1 MISGQ
6 QATAGGGVSYCSPYP
21 WNPSGGNTPSG
32 RAVTLFIRDT
42 AAVDPNICN
51 QAARRSLSDD
61 VDDAW
66 LESRGRRLQSVQS
79 ALRSKALKG
88 AQDTVMP
95 PHHGLVLF
103 FFEARDHVHVCVRV
117 QDGIS
122 LTRTVVSLTGTL
134 YPAKHGVFDAHWE
147 RQ

>member
-1 MISGQ
+1 MPFLKSFFRWCSKTGDLTVPTINVVTGVEGQQSVISGQ

-32 RAVTLFIRDT
+32 RDVTLFIRDN
-42 AAVDPNICN
+42 AAVDPKICN

-95 PHHGLVLF
+95 PHH
-103 FFEARDHVHVCVRV
+103 
-117 QDGIS
+117 
-122 LTRTVVSLTGTL
+122 VS
-134 YPAKHGVFDAHWE
+134 F
-147 RQ
+147 

>member
-1 MISGQ
+1 MPFLKSFFRWCSKTGDLTVPTINVVTGVEGQQSVISGQ

-95 PHHGLVLF
+95 PHH
-103 FFEARDHVHVCVRV
+103 
-117 QDGIS
+117 
-122 LTRTVVSLTGTL
+122 VS
-134 YPAKHGVFDAHWE
+134 F
-147 RQ
+147 